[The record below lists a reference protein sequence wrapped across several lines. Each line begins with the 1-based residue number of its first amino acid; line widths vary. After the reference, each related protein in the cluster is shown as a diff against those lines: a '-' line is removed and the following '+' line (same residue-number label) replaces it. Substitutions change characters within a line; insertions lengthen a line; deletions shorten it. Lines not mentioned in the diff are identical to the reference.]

1 MSQSYS
7 FFIVLGAA
15 FVLAGFVK
23 GVIGMGLPTVAQG
36 LLGLIMTPLQ
46 GAAILVIPSVVTNTW
61 QLLAGPSFLHV
72 FKRMWI
78 LLAFIC
84 AGIWLGFGLMS
95 PGNAD
100 FATTAL
106 GTVLVIYALLGIFRI
121 QFSVKREMEK
131 WLSPVIGVV
140 SGLVAAATGI
150 FTVPGVMYVQSMDFS
165 REDLIQALG
174 LMFSI
179 STFALTV
186 NLYRDG
192 AMQLSILPLSLL
204 ALAASGVGMA
214 AGTWVRRRITPATF
228 RFVFFWGMLLLGAHL
243 ALKSHL

>member
-1 MSQSYS
+1 
-7 FFIVLGAA
+7 
-15 FVLAGFVK
+15 
-23 GVIGMGLPTVAQG
+23 
-36 LLGLIMTPLQ
+36 MTPLQ

-78 LLAFIC
+78 LLAFIS

-179 STFALTV
+179 STSRSPLICIEMARCSCLFYRSHCWRSPRRGLAWPPALGCG
-186 NLYRDG
+186 G
-192 AMQLSILPLSLL
+192 AS
-204 ALAASGVGMA
+204 
-214 AGTWVRRRITPATF
+214 RRR
-228 RFVFFWGMLLLGAHL
+228 RFASFSSGGCCCSARI
-243 ALKSHL
+243 SP